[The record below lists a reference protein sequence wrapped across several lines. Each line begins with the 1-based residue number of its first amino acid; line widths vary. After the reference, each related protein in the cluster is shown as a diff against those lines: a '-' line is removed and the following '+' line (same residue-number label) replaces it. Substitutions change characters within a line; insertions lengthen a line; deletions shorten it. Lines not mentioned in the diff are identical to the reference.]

1 VNAPLK
7 APLNKSSDLQ
17 FAELSRQEFPR
28 TISALERAVAD
39 RVAPGF
45 VAGLWMGGGTRANP
59 DLFRAAAVGV
69 RRWQP
74 SEQPISVDT
83 IFDLSS
89 ISKIFGTSTLIALL
103 VEQGRLK
110 WDTSLQEIFPLYPFK
125 EIRLKHLLSH
135 TAGFIAWAPL
145 WERLR
150 ERFAGEKLPKKL
162 EDVSVEDRQRAM
174 REIVF
179 KIVPE
184 VPVETRTLYS
194 DVSFILLGF
203 VIEEVTGL
211 PLDRAVPELLWKP
224 MGIERAFYN
233 RVTGSPSKQIL
244 EQVAATEISEWRG
257 GLLQGQVHDDNTWA
271 MGGYAGHSGVFGD
284 ARDLLFF
291 AKQLMGGFL
300 PLRIRDEMW
309 TRVDWPAGCERT
321 LGWDTPSQAKSLLGN
336 LMSRRSVGHWGFTGT
351 SLWIDRDREIAVT
364 LLSNRVHPTRDN
376 NLMKEFRPVFHDALI
391 TDLNGI

>member
-1 VNAPLK
+1 VNPQPSSPKKASSLRLAEFSRHNFPLT
-7 APLNKSSDLQ
+7 
-17 FAELSRQEFPR
+17 F
-28 TISALERAVAD
+28 SALERAVTD

-45 VAGLWMGGGTRANP
+45 VAGLWTRAEP
-59 DLFRAAAVGV
+59 DLYRAAAVGV

-74 SEQPISVDT
+74 SEESIAIDT

-89 ISKIFGTSTLIALL
+89 VSKIFGTSTLIALL
-103 VEQGRLK
+103 IEQGRLK
-110 WDTSLQEIFPLYPFK
+110 WTTSLQEIFPLYPYR
-125 EIRLKHLLSH
+125 EIQLRHLLSH
-135 TAGFIAWAPL
+135 TAGFIAWQPL

-150 ERFAGEKLPKKL
+150 ERFPGKKL

-174 REIVF
+174 REIVL
-179 KIVPE
+179 KIAPE
-184 VPVETRTLYS
+184 VPVETRVLYS
-194 DVSFILLGF
+194 DISFLLLGF

-211 PLDRAVPELLWKP
+211 PLDRAVMELLWRP
-224 MGIERAFYN
+224 MGIERSYYS
-233 RVTGSPSKQIL
+233 RVTASPTQQID
-244 EQVAATEISEWRG
+244 EKVAATEISGWRG

-271 MGGYAGHSGVFGD
+271 MGGYAGHSGAFGD

-291 AKQLMGGFL
+291 ARQLMSGYL

-321 LGWDTPSQAKSLLGN
+321 QGWDTPSVNKSLLGE

-376 NLMKEFRPVFHDALI
+376 NLMKEFRPVFHDALVS
-391 TDLNGI
+391 DFDSFKSP